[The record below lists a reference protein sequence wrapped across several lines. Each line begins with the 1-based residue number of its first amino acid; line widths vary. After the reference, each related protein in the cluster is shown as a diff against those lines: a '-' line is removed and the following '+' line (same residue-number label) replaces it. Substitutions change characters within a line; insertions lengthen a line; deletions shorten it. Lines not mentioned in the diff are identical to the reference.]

1 MLEILSS
8 SIHRIYIDFDD
19 VNQISLEVNDN
30 YIYFQFE
37 SQHNLESPLRCLN
50 YEEAENIIYALAE
63 RANLLLI
70 EEYDVI
76 TLVNLKNVIHIGLT
90 ENMRINCF
98 MRDQEHLYSTKIK
111 PTDALLAFAALE
123 KKLSKLEENL
133 EI

>member
-90 ENMRINCF
+90 EDMRINCF

>member
-50 YEEAENIIYALAE
+50 YGEAESIISALAE

-76 TLVNLKNVIHIGLT
+76 TLVNLRNVIHIGLT
-90 ENMRINCF
+90 ENMRIKCF
-98 MRDQEHLYSTKIK
+98 MRDQEHLYSTKLK
-111 PTDALLAFAALE
+111 PADAVLVFAELE
-123 KKLSKLEENL
+123 EKLSKLEENL

>member
-1 MLEILSS
+1 MLEILKSS
-8 SIHRIYIDFDD
+8 VHRGYIDFDD

-30 YIYFQFE
+30 NIYFQFE
-37 SQHNLESPLRCLN
+37 SQHNFASPLRCLN
-50 YEEAENIIYALAE
+50 YGEAESIIYELAE

-70 EEYDVI
+70 EEYDAI

-90 ENMRINCF
+90 EDMRIKCF
-98 MRDQEHLYSTKIK
+98 MRDQEHLYSTKLK
-111 PTDALLAFAALE
+111 PTDALIAFAALE

>member
-37 SQHNLESPLRCLN
+37 SQHNMVLALRCLN
-50 YEEAENIIYALAE
+50 YGEAESIIYELAE
-63 RANLLLI
+63 RTNLLLI

-90 ENMRINCF
+90 EDMRIKCR
-98 MRDQEHLYSTKIK
+98 MKDQEQLCSTELEYE
-111 PTDALLAFAALE
+111 DAEIVFAELEEKLLQLE
-123 KKLSKLEENL
+123 KNI

>member
-50 YEEAENIIYALAE
+50 YEEAKSIIYELAE
-63 RANLLLI
+63 RTNLLLI

-90 ENMRINCF
+90 EDMRINCF